1 MNVNIKVDIKEAV
14 KNLGKNVKFLQ
25 PLFEAITNSLEANA
39 TNIKVKIFSDSTLI
53 NGFQPMCGFSIEDN
67 GDGFTD
73 NNLDAFQ
80 TL

>member
-1 MNVNIKVDIKEAV
+1 MNENIKVNIKEAV

-25 PLFEAITNSLEANA
+25 PLFEAIANSLEANA
-39 TNIKVKIFSDSTLI
+39 TNIKVKIFSDPTLI
-53 NGFQPMCGFSIEDN
+53 NGFQTMYGFSIEDN